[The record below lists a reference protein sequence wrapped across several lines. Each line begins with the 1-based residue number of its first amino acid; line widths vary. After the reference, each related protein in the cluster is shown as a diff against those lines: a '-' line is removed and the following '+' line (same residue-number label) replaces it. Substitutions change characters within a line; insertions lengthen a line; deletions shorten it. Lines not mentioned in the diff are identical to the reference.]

1 MLSRF
6 RSHVL
11 TRLALLA
18 LVQLGFCLAGIA
30 SVSPELHKHL
40 HHDADD
46 SQHECLVTTLVSGG
60 VDHAPAVPFVVHA
73 PLITPTELIA
83 SEGIAYRSFFLDC
96 SVFEHGPPVLS

>member
-1 MLSRF
+1 MLSQF
-6 RSHVL
+6 RRHVL

-40 HHDADD
+40 HHDSDEA
-46 SQHECLVTTLVSGG
+46 QHECLVTTLVSGG
-60 VDHAPAVPFVVHA
+60 VDHAPIVPFVVQP
-73 PLITPTELIA
+73 PLTDTPDLIS
-83 SEGIAYRSFFLDC
+83 SEGIACRSFFLDC

>member
-40 HHDADD
+40 HHDADE
-46 SQHECLVTTLVSGG
+46 SQHECLVTTLVSGSM
-60 VDHAPAVPFVVHA
+60 DHAPAAPFVVQPPVA
-73 PLITPTELIA
+73 ASSELIA

-96 SVFEHGPPVLS
+96 SVFEHGPPLLS

>member
-6 RSHVL
+6 RRHVL
-11 TRLALLA
+11 VRLALLA
-18 LVQLGFCLAGIA
+18 LVQMGFCLAGIA

-46 SQHECLVTTLVSGG
+46 YGHECLVTTLVSGG
-60 VDHAPAVPFVVHA
+60 VDHSPTAPFVVQPPVA
-73 PLITPTELIA
+73 ASTELI
-83 SEGIAYRSFFLDC
+83 SSKGIACRSFFLDC